1 MTKPRPPGQGGPSGH
16 FPYVFLLG
24 LDQIHLQHSQHIF
37 FFFFF
42 FKYRFSKVERGNPV
56 LPLAT
61 PAPHSH
67 AKTQRGGRDR
77 LPGQRETTQQHHRL
91 PCALPEGTTR
101 PENRPQACHTVTWIL
116 KCYLSKKIK
125 RSFLSCCPGTK
136 VKQTHEG
143 WSNQNQLPRHARP
156 RFSTRANAH

>member
-37 FFFFF
+37 FFFFSSSTDSPRL
-42 FKYRFSKVERGNPV
+42 KEETPSSPWPPQ
-56 LPLAT
+56 PLT
-61 PAPHSH
+61 VMPR
-67 AKTQRGGRDR
+67 QRGGRDR